1 MCKAQA
7 LMLGSSQSIML
18 LIGFGICAA
27 GFLYICV
34 PYLHGRYLRIWLG
47 DKAAKSSALVLT
59 FDDGPGNK
67 LTPAIL
73 DILEE
78 HDVKASFFLLGRNIT
93 GREEI
98 VRRIAEQGHEIC
110 SHGYDHLQY
119 WKVSPLRALSDIK
132 RGWETIDAALELKR
146 EKYPF
151 RPPYGK
157 LNIIC
162 LLYLLIRQVPIIYW
176 SLDLE
181 DTWAAQPD
189 SHRTTLLAQRAGGAV
204 SLAHDFDRS
213 DESRD
218 ESVIE
223 FVRSALSMAKE
234 KNLRVLTVSQL
245 LSDRP

>member
-1 MCKAQA
+1 MF
-7 LMLGSSQSIML
+7 GSSQSTML
-18 LIGFGICAA
+18 LIAFGVCAA
-27 GFLYICV
+27 GFLYVCV
-34 PYLHGRYLRIWLG
+34 PYVHGRYLRIWLG

-59 FDDGPGNK
+59 FDDGPGSR

-73 DILEE
+73 DILDE
-78 HDVKASFFLLGRNIT
+78 HNVKASFFLLGRNIA

-98 VRRIAEQGHEIC
+98 VKRIAAQGHEIC
-110 SHGYDHLQY
+110 SHGYDHLHY

-146 EKYPF
+146 AKYPF

-157 LNIIC
+157 LNMIC
-162 LLYLLIRQVPIIYW
+162 LLYLLIRKVPIVYW
-176 SLDLE
+176 SFDLR

-189 SHRTTLLAQRAGGAV
+189 NRRITLLAQKTGGAV
-204 SLAHDFDRS
+204 SLAHDFDRC
-213 DESRD
+213 DDSRD

-223 FVRSALSMAKE
+223 FVRSALNMAKQ
-234 KNLRVLTVSQL
+234 KKLRLLTISQL